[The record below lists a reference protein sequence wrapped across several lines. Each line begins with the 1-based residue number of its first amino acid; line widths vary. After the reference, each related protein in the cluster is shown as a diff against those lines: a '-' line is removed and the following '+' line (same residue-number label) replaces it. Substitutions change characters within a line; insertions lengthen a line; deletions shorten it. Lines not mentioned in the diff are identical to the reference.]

1 MDLELFLREPPREC
15 YGVWTHVPPSQ
26 PLREWIDAQTQR
38 VEAEMEDP
46 DDAVEAT
53 NASWDASLAASRA
66 IWWPSG
72 HLQP

>member
-1 MDLELFLREPPREC
+1 MDLELFLREPREC

-46 DDAVEAT
+46 DDAVEAA
-53 NASWDASLAASRA
+53 NAS
-66 IWWPSG
+66 
-72 HLQP
+72 